1 MKFQTGCLLAAIA
14 FTPAF
19 SVALAGPPQKKPDSV
34 TVTRLP
40 TAPLSEEERR
50 ALIPASAETGPCKAE
65 LSMQRLEVSRS
76 PDGAF
81 YNVTATIANIG
92 TEAAVGSETKAG
104 GVLGVSLEVQGPER
118 VRTYFTQAADIIL
131 IHPGARQTFSGSI
144 PVREVRRYLSRQIT
158 ARINRGPDGPRCAY
172 DARRN
177 NDGMG
182 ISIADINASFAAGNT
197 TYSIDASWDR

>member
-34 TVTRLP
+34 TVTRMP

-50 ALIPASAETGPCKAE
+50 ALIPASAETGPCRAE

-81 YNVTATIANIG
+81 YNVTVTIANIG
-92 TEAAVGSETKAG
+92 TEAAVGSQTAAG
-104 GVLGVSLEVQGPER
+104 GVLGVALEVKNLRR
-118 VRTYFTQAADIIL
+118 VQSYFAQAADIVI
-131 IHPGARQTFSGSI
+131 IHPLTSQRFSGSI
-144 PVREVRRYLSRQIT
+144 PASEVNRQSTQIT

-172 DARRN
+172 DARVN
-177 NDGMG
+177 NDGID
-182 ISIADINASFAAGNT
+182 ISVSRMRDWLEAGNAS
-197 TYSIDASWDR
+197 YSIDAPWDR

>member
-19 SVALAGPPQKKPDSV
+19 SVALAGPPQKKPDSL
-34 TVTRLP
+34 TITRLP
-40 TAPLSEEERR
+40 TAPLSEEARR

-76 PDGAF
+76 TDGAF
-81 YNVTATIANIG
+81 YNVTVTIANIG
-92 TEAAVGSETKAG
+92 SEAAVGSDTNAG
-104 GVLGVSLEVQGPER
+104 GVLGVSLEVLGPSR
-118 VRTYFTQAADIIL
+118 ARTYFTQAADIIL

-144 PVREVRRYLSRQIT
+144 PVREVQYLSREIT
-158 ARINRGPDGPRCAY
+158 GRINRGPDGPRCAY

-177 NDGMG
+177 NDGLG
-182 ISIADINASFAAGNT
+182 ISVADMKASFAAGNT
-197 TYSIDASWDR
+197 TYSRDAPWDR

>member
-19 SVALAGPPQKKPDSV
+19 SVALAGPPQKKPDPP
-34 TVTRLP
+34 TITRVP
-40 TAPLSEEERR
+40 TAPLSEEARR
-50 ALIPASAETGPCKAE
+50 ALIPTSAQTGPCTAE

-76 PDGAF
+76 TDGAF
-81 YNVTATIANIG
+81 YNVTVTIANIG

-104 GVLGVSLEVQGPER
+104 GVLGVALEVKNLRR
-118 VRTYFTQAADIIL
+118 VRSYFTQAADIVFIS
-131 IHPGARQTFSGSI
+131 PGTSQTFSGSI
-144 PVREVRRYLSRQIT
+144 PAREVQPQSTQIT
-158 ARINRGPDGPRCAY
+158 ALIDRGPDGPRCAY

-182 ISIADINASFAAGNT
+182 ISVSTMRDWLAAGNAS
-197 TYSIDASWDR
+197 YSIDAPWDR

>member
-34 TVTRLP
+34 TVTRMP
-40 TAPLSEEERR
+40 TAPLSEEARR

-65 LSMQRLEVSRS
+65 LSMQRMEVSRS
-76 PDGAF
+76 TDGAF
-81 YNVTATIANIG
+81 YNVTVTIANIG
-92 TEAAVGSETKAG
+92 TEAAVGSDTNAG
-104 GVLGVSLEVQGPER
+104 GVLGVSLEVQGPSR
-118 VRTYFTQAADIIL
+118 ARTYFTQAADIIL

-144 PVREVRRYLSRQIT
+144 PVREVQYLSREIT
-158 ARINRGPDGPRCAY
+158 GRIDRGPDGPRCAY

-177 NDGMG
+177 NDGLG
-182 ISIADINASFAAGNT
+182 ISIADMKASFAAGNT
-197 TYSIDASWDR
+197 TYSRDAPWDR